1 MKKLITVSDW
11 VPDTLNCQEFTS
23 VVEGYL
29 RDPSS
34 VNIGFVSSTSSTIHT
49 AFLVSQVIE
58 TEERYGRPN
67 NTVVFQNT
75 DPRLQTDAALEKAK
89 GAELA
94 VLKLKSGI
102 FACGPNAGYDFSL
115 IKNKIDELYY
125 YSGLDE
131 GSQFRSR
138 DIYGRVCA
146 HLMDGLEDELG
157 LEEASL
163 NSIPELKG
171 HYVGHIDSFGN
182 IKTTITHEELKGK
195 YEFGEQIRIIINNVE
210 KKAVFST
217 NLFGAE
223 KGTLVIYPGSSGKKD
238 NPYLEI
244 SVWRHFTEED
254 ISTGAHQ
261 FKNPRPGVEIKLQK
275 I

>member
-1 MKKLITVSDW
+1 MKKCIVVADW
-11 VPDTLNCQEFTS
+11 GNDSLNRQEFKS
-23 VVEGYL
+23 VVEGFAKN
-29 RDPSS
+29 SEE
-34 VNIGFVSSTSSTIHT
+34 VNIGFISSTPSTIHT
-49 AFLVSQVIE
+49 AFLISQIIE

-75 DPRLQTDAALEKAK
+75 DPRLQTDVGVEKAR
-89 GAELA
+89 GAEFA

-102 FACGPNAGYDFSL
+102 FACGPNAGYDYSL
-115 IKNKIDELYY
+115 AKDKIEELYF

-195 YEFGEQIRIIINNVE
+195 YEFGESIKIIINNVE
-210 KKAVFST
+210 KRAVFTT
-217 NLFGAE
+217 NLFGAQR
-223 KGTLVIYPGSSGKKD
+223 GVLIIYPGSSGKKD

-244 SVWRHFTEED
+244 SVWRHFTEQD
-254 ISTGAHQ
+254 ISTGVHQ
-261 FKNPRPGVEIKLQK
+261 FKNPRPGAEIKLLK